1 MIALIERYREE
12 KRRALEHEKNAYMI
26 QCAIWEILAGNP
38 ADAAKIVELTEKG
51 LSLDRG
57 E

>member
-1 MIALIERYREE
+1 MLELIERYREE
-12 KRRALEHEKNAYMI
+12 TRLALEHQRRAYML

-38 ADAAKIVELTEKG
+38 ADAAKIVELAEKG